1 MGLIYVLVTATL
13 VFIFIYN
20 KVFDGNKFIKELSP
34 IFRNIIEDDYEFLV
48 RLRYEDEDV
57 DLEEMFE
64 KRIRNAVLTF
74 LIVLFLSILAGKF
87 AFIVIFLA
95 VVLALLVFK
104 MPYAKLKRM
113 YKAHLHNIDL
123 LLPYY
128 VKGLEILVQHYT
140 VPIALSRSIETAP
153 EVFKRGLLKLVAK
166 IDAGDSSIKPYT
178 DFAEEYPVRDSMR
191 MMRLLYRLSL
201 GSQDNKQEQVMAF
214 SRMVSTLQNKAREI
228 KYQERL
234 DKMEKKTMIML
245 FATGGGVMLLLF
257 MSMTLMMNF

>member
-1 MGLIYVLVTATL
+1 MGLIYVLVTVVL

-48 RLRYEDEDV
+48 RLRYEDEDI

-74 LIVLFLSILAGKF
+74 LIVLFLSILAGKL
-87 AFIVIFLA
+87 AFIVVFLA

-113 YKAHLHNIDL
+113 YKAHLHSIDL

-128 VKGLEILVQHYT
+128 LKGLEILVQHYT
-140 VPIALSRSIETAP
+140 VPIALSRSIDTAP

-178 DFAEEYPVRDSMR
+178 DFAEE
-191 MMRLLYRLSL
+191 
-201 GSQDNKQEQVMAF
+201 
-214 SRMVSTLQNKAREI
+214 
-228 KYQERL
+228 
-234 DKMEKKTMIML
+234 
-245 FATGGGVMLLLF
+245 
-257 MSMTLMMNF
+257 

>member
-1 MGLIYVLVTATL
+1 
-13 VFIFIYN
+13 
-20 KVFDGNKFIKELSP
+20 
-34 IFRNIIEDDYEFLV
+34 
-48 RLRYEDEDV
+48 
-57 DLEEMFE
+57 
-64 KRIRNAVLTF
+64 
-74 LIVLFLSILAGKF
+74 
-87 AFIVIFLA
+87 
-95 VVLALLVFK
+95 
-104 MPYAKLKRM
+104 M

-128 VKGLEILVQHYT
+128 LKGLEILVQHYT

>member
-1 MGLIYVLVTATL
+1 MGLIFILVTVIL

-20 KVFDGNKFIKELSP
+20 NVFDGNKFIKELSP
-34 IFRNIIEDDYEFLV
+34 LFKNIIEDDYEFLV

-64 KRIRNAVLTF
+64 KRIRNAVLAF
-74 LIVLFLSILAGKF
+74 LIVLFLSILAGKL
-87 AFIVIFLA
+87 AFIVLFLA
-95 VVLALLVFK
+95 VVLALLIFK
-104 MPYAKLKRM
+104 MPYFKLKRM
-113 YKAHLHNIDL
+113 YKAHLHSIDL

-128 VKGLEILVQHYT
+128 LKGLEILVQHYT

-153 EVFKRGLLKLVAK
+153 EVFKKGLLKLVAK
-166 IDAGDSSIKPYT
+166 IDSGDSSIKPYT

-214 SRMVSTLQNKAREI
+214 SRMVSTLQNKARQI

-234 DKMEKKTMIML
+234 DKMEKKTMVML
-245 FATGGGVMLLLF
+245 FATGGGVMALLF
-257 MSMTLMMNF
+257 MSMSLLINI

>member
-1 MGLIYVLVTATL
+1 MGLIFILVTVIL

-20 KVFDGNKFIKELSP
+20 NVFDGNKFIKELSP
-34 IFRNIIEDDYEFLV
+34 LFKNIIEDDYEFLV

-64 KRIRNAVLTF
+64 KRIRNAVLAF
-74 LIVLFLSILAGKF
+74 LIVLFLSILAGKL

-95 VVLALLVFK
+95 VVLALLIFK
-104 MPYAKLKRM
+104 MPYFKLKRM
-113 YKAHLHNIDL
+113 YKAHLHSIDL

-128 VKGLEILVQHYT
+128 LKGLEILVQHYT

-153 EVFKRGLLKLVAK
+153 VVFKKGLLKLVAK
-166 IDAGDSSIKPYT
+166 IDSGDSSIKPYT

-214 SRMVSTLQNKAREI
+214 SRMVSTLQNKARQI

-234 DKMEKKTMIML
+234 DKMEKKTMVML
-245 FATGGGVMLLLF
+245 FATGGGVMALLF
-257 MSMTLMMNF
+257 MSMSLLINI

>member
-104 MPYAKLKRM
+104 MPYAKLK
-113 YKAHLHNIDL
+113 
-123 LLPYY
+123 
-128 VKGLEILVQHYT
+128 
-140 VPIALSRSIETAP
+140 
-153 EVFKRGLLKLVAK
+153 
-166 IDAGDSSIKPYT
+166 
-178 DFAEEYPVRDSMR
+178 
-191 MMRLLYRLSL
+191 
-201 GSQDNKQEQVMAF
+201 
-214 SRMVSTLQNKAREI
+214 
-228 KYQERL
+228 
-234 DKMEKKTMIML
+234 
-245 FATGGGVMLLLF
+245 
-257 MSMTLMMNF
+257 

>member
-1 MGLIYVLVTATL
+1 MGLIYILVTVIL

-74 LIVLFLSILAGKF
+74 LIVLFLSILAGKL

-95 VVLALLVFK
+95 VVLALLIFK
-104 MPYAKLKRM
+104 MPYFKLKRM
-113 YKAHLHNIDL
+113 YRAHLHSIDL

-128 VKGLEILVQHYT
+128 LKGLEILVQHYT
-140 VPIALSRSIETAP
+140 VPIALSRSIDTAP
-153 EVFKRGLLKLVAK
+153 EVFKKGLLKLVAN
-166 IDAGDSSIKPYT
+166 
-178 DFAEEYPVRDSMR
+178 RDSMR

-234 DKMEKKTMIML
+234 DKMEHKTMIML

-257 MSMTLMMNF
+257 MSMALMVNNF

>member
-1 MGLIYVLVTATL
+1 MGLIFILVTVIL

-20 KVFDGNKFIKELSP
+20 NVFDGNKFIKELSP
-34 IFRNIIEDDYEFLV
+34 LFKNIIEDDYEFLV

-64 KRIRNAVLTF
+64 KRIRNAVLAF
-74 LIVLFLSILAGKF
+74 LIVLFLSILAGKL

-95 VVLALLVFK
+95 VVLALLIFK
-104 MPYAKLKRM
+104 MPYFKLKRM
-113 YKAHLHNIDL
+113 YKAHLHSIDL

-128 VKGLEILVQHYT
+128 LKGLEILVQHYT

-153 EVFKRGLLKLVAK
+153 EVFKKGLLKLVAK
-166 IDAGDSSIKPYT
+166 IDSGDSSIKPYT

-214 SRMVSTLQNKAREI
+214 SRMVSTLQNKARQI

-234 DKMEKKTMIML
+234 DKMEKKTMVML
-245 FATGGGVMLLLF
+245 FATGGGVMALLF
-257 MSMTLMMNF
+257 MSMSLLINI